1 MRWNMEFVYVVA
13 MLVLVGIQNLIC
25 ITIGLKIGLALSK
38 GESVSIPKAPNPIKA
53 VKEHRANEEEKVEQ
67 NIVATI
73 LQNIENYDGTAYRQ
87 EDVPRR

>member
-1 MRWNMEFVYVVA
+1 MEFVYVMA

-38 GESVSIPKAPNPIKA
+38 GESVPDPIPNPIKA
-53 VKEHRANEEEKVEQ
+53 VKEHRANEEAKREQ
-67 NIVATI
+67 DIVNTI
-73 LQNIENYDGTAYRQ
+73 LQNIENYDGTANRQ